1 VSTTITTIGAFE
13 AKTKFSD
20 LLSRVSETGAEFV
33 ITKHDRPV
41 ARLVPATKVQS
52 REEAAKAVAEWRRR
66 RKRCRLG
73 GLRIKELINEG
84 RR

>member
-1 VSTTITTIGAFE
+1 MSTTVTKIGAFE
-13 AKTKFSD
+13 AKTKFSE
-20 LLSRVSETGAEFV
+20 LLSRVY
-33 ITKHDRPV
+33 
-41 ARLVPATKVQS
+41 
-52 REEAAKAVAEWRRR
+52 EEAAKVVAEWRRR